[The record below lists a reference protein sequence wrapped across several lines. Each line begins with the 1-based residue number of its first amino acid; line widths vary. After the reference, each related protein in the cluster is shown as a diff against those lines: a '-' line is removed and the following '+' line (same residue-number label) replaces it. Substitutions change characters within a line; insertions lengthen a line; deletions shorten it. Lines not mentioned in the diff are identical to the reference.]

1 LSTVL
6 VVYYSKTGMT
16 QKMAVEVARGI
27 KEVGVHAI
35 SKTVT
40 ECTIA
45 DLASVDGL
53 AFGTPTHYSN
63 IAWQSKRFLD
73 ETILDF
79 YSQGYSLK
87 GKPCVCFT
95 STGTF
100 DDGKECLRMLEL
112 AFGVALKMQLLP
124 GVILESTENTQEKI
138 SKCSEIGQR
147 IAQQVI
153 AKPQ

>member
-1 LSTVL
+1 MPTVL
-6 VVYYSKTGMT
+6 VVYYSKTGTT
-16 QKMAVEVARGI
+16 QKMAIEVARGI

-35 SKTVT
+35 YKTET
-40 ECTIA
+40 GCTIA
-45 DLASVDGL
+45 DLASADGL

-79 YSQGYSLK
+79 YNQGHSLE

-112 AFGVALKMQLLP
+112 AFGVTLKMQLLP
-124 GVILESTENTQEKI
+124 GVIFESTENAPEKI
-138 SKCSEIGQR
+138 PKCYKITMIYICDKSIT
-147 IAQQVI
+147 
-153 AKPQ
+153 